1 MKRLLNAT
9 VIPAGT
15 HLELLERNS
24 FYQGDII
31 KDKYTGQTGVL
42 QHDLYL
48 MEQYPDPENLGKE
61 SQLDDMDEPNP
72 SRQVLSISFNL
83 QILFGTKLLQT
94 SLIKGVIRE
103 GETISVITAN
113 SVYNFRIRANL
124 WVS

>member
-1 MKRLLNAT
+1 MNRLLNAT
-9 VIPAGT
+9 FIPAGT

-31 KDKYTGQTGVL
+31 KDRYTGQTGVL

-61 SQLDDMDEPNP
+61 SQLDDIDEPNP
-72 SRQVLSISFNL
+72 SRQVFSISFNL

-94 SLIKGVIRE
+94 SLIKGVTRE
-103 GETISVITAN
+103 GETVSVVTAN
-113 SVYNFRIRANL
+113 SVYKFRISANL
-124 WVS
+124 

>member
-1 MKRLLNAT
+1 MNRFLNAS

-48 MEQYPDPENLGKE
+48 MDQYPDPKNLGKE
-61 SQLDDMDEPNP
+61 SQLDDIDEPNP
-72 SRQVLSISFNL
+72 SRQVFSISFNL

-94 SLIKGVIRE
+94 SLIKGVTRE
-103 GETISVITAN
+103 GEIISVVTSN
-113 SVYNFRIRANL
+113 SVYKFRISANL